1 MGSELS
7 LIELVAQAGLVVKL
21 VLLVLVF
28 ASVLSWAVIFDRA
41 RVLSRARSR
50 AAAFE
55 QQFWS
60 GGDLSALYRELGQDD
75 ARLSGLPVIFRN
87 GFKEYVRLRKVTP
100 DDTAGLIQGAERAM
114 RVALSREMDRLESN
128 LPFLAT
134 VGSASPYI
142 GLFGTVWGT
151 MNAFQAL
158 GNMQQTTLALV
169 GPGMSEALIT
179 TAVGLLAAIPAVVAY
194 NRYASQVERLH
205 NRYEEFIEE
214 FSILLQRQGRG

>member
-7 LIELVAQAGLVVKL
+7 LIDLVAQAGLVVKL
-21 VLLVLVF
+21 VLLLLVL
-28 ASVLSWAVIFDRA
+28 ASVLSWAAIFDRA
-41 RVLSRARSR
+41 RVLRQARST
-50 AAAFE
+50 ADAFE
-55 QQFWS
+55 QKFWS
-60 GGDLSALYRELGQDD
+60 GGDLSALYRDLSQDER
-75 ARLSGLPVIFRN
+75 RLTGLPMIFRN

-100 DDTAGLIQGAERAM
+100 NDLQGLIQGAERSM
-114 RVALSREMDRLESN
+114 RVALSREVDRLEAN

-134 VGSASPYI
+134 VGSTSPYI

-151 MNAFQAL
+151 MHAFQAL
-158 GNMQQTTLALV
+158 GNMQQATLALV

-205 NRYEEFIEE
+205 SRYEEFMEE

>member
-7 LIELVAQAGLVVKL
+7 LIDLVAQSGLVVKL
-21 VLLVLVF
+21 VLLLLVL
-28 ASVLSWAVIFDRA
+28 ASILSWAAIFDRA
-41 RVLSRARSR
+41 RVLHQARST
-50 AAAFE
+50 ADAFE
-55 QQFWS
+55 QKFWS
-60 GGDLSALYRELGQDD
+60 GGDLSALYRDLGQDER
-75 ARLSGLPVIFRN
+75 RLTGLPLIFRN
-87 GFKEYVRLRKVTP
+87 GFKEYVRLRKVSP
-100 DDTAGLIQGAERAM
+100 NDVPGLIQGAERSM
-114 RVALSREMDRLESN
+114 RVALSREVDRLEAN

-134 VGSASPYI
+134 VGSTSPYI

-151 MNAFQAL
+151 MHAFQAL

-205 NRYEEFIEE
+205 NRYEEFMEE
-214 FSILLQRQGRG
+214 FSILLLRQGRG

>member
-1 MGSELS
+1 MGAELS
-7 LIELVAQAGLVVKL
+7 LIDLVAQAGLVVKL

-28 ASVLSWAVIFDRA
+28 ASVLSWAAIFDRA

-50 AAAFE
+50 ADAFE

-114 RVALSREMDRLESN
+114 RVALSREMDRLEAN

-134 VGSASPYI
+134 VGSTSPYI

-205 NRYEEFIEE
+205 SRYEEFMEE